1 MEKIIF
7 KKISEFAQKH
17 IGDINSFICVYGSY
31 ASGNHSVLSDL
42 DIFIAAEKHEPYFF
56 DVFKSFLLDIH
67 ERYGLNTDDEV
78 PYENKIIVSY
88 QDVLRAVQLKPF
100 TLNSRKSLVVPPVEK
115 TKEFLSS
122 DGVRW
127 RLILNALTSPHVCLY
142 GNHVAYEDF
151 VRQAESAIV
160 KLARS
165 LCSDNVLDETQLL
178 ESLLASNRGHE
189 GENYLGYKRERESV
203 VKHLK
208 DIIERHI

>member
-100 TLNSRKSLVVPPVEK
+100 TLNSRKSLSTVATDSK
-115 TKEFLSS
+115 CTNFSS
-122 DGVRW
+122 CV
-127 RLILNALTSPHVCLY
+127 
-142 GNHVAYEDF
+142 
-151 VRQAESAIV
+151 
-160 KLARS
+160 S
-165 LCSDNVLDETQLL
+165 LRKPCC
-178 ESLLASNRGHE
+178 
-189 GENYLGYKRERESV
+189 
-203 VKHLK
+203 
-208 DIIERHI
+208 I